1 MDYELLPY
9 RISLAL
15 LTDLYE
21 LTMAYGYWKN
31 GVQDREAVF
40 DLFFRRHPFHGG
52 YTVCAGLAGAIDI
65 LEHLRFTEDD
75 VAYLAGLLGS
85 DGTSLFEPA
94 FLEFLRRMEFAC
106 DVDAIPEGTVVFP
119 QEPLVRVK
127 GPIYQA
133 QLIETLLLNQINFA
147 TLIATKSARACLA
160 ARGEPVLEFGLRRA
174 QGIDGGLTASRS
186 AYIGGC
192 ASTSNVLAGKLYG
205 IPVSGTMAH
214 SWVMSFGSEPEAF
227 QAYARAMPNNAV
239 FLVDTYDTLRGVRH
253 AIEVGKW
260 LREHGHTFTGIRLD
274 SGDLTYLSKEARRML
289 DEAGLREARILA
301 SGDLDE
307 ELIEDLKQSQHAPIV
322 MWGVG
327 THLVTGGME
336 PALGGVYKLTAVRDD
351 GEWQYRLKVSD
362 QPSKTT
368 NPGLL
373 RARRYRD
380 AQGQSVADAIYD
392 ESEDLSGGV
401 TIIDPLDPTKRRHL
415 DASMPYEELLVPVF
429 RGGRRVYESPPLP
442 EIRSRTAAQ
451 LGTFHQGHKRLKNP
465 HIYPVGLSQSLHER
479 RTRMILAHRGSPGGK
494 EQARTSEG

>member
-1 MDYELLPY
+1 MEYQLLPY

-31 GVQDREAVF
+31 GVQDKEAVF
-40 DLFFRRHPFHGG
+40 DLFFRRHPFQGG

-65 LEHLRFTEDD
+65 LDHLRFAEDD
-75 VAYLAGLLGS
+75 LGYLRGLPGS
-85 DGTSLFEPA
+85 DGRPLFEPA
-94 FLEFLRRMEFAC
+94 FLDFLGGMEFAC
-106 DVDAIPEGTVVFP
+106 DVDAVPEGTVVFP

-147 TLIATKSARACLA
+147 TLIATKSARVCLSA
-160 ARGEPVLEFGLRRA
+160 GSEPVLEFGLRRA

-214 SWVMSFGSEPEAF
+214 SWVMTFGGEQEAF
-227 QAYARAMPNNAV
+227 QAFAQAMPNNAV
-239 FLVDTYDTLRGVRH
+239 FLVDTYDTLRGVAH
-253 AIEVGKW
+253 AIEVGRW

-274 SGDLTYLSKEARRML
+274 SGDLAYLSKAARRML
-289 DEAGLREARILA
+289 DEAGFRDARILA

-307 ELIEDLKQSQHAPIV
+307 ELIDDLKQSQHAPIV
-322 MWGVG
+322 VWGVG
-327 THLVTGGME
+327 TNLVTGADE
-336 PALGGVYKLTAVRDD
+336 AALGGVYKLTAIQDG
-351 GEWQYRLKVSD
+351 GEWRYRLKLSD
-362 QPSKTT
+362 QPAKTT

-380 AQGQSVADAIYD
+380 PQGLSVADAIYD
-392 ESEDLSGGV
+392 ETEDLSAGV
-401 TIIDPLDPTKRRHL
+401 TIVDPLDPTKSRRL
-415 DASMPYEELLVPVF
+415 DAGMPYEELLVPVY
-429 RGGRRVYESPPLP
+429 RAGKRVYEPPPLP
-442 EIRSRTAAQ
+442 DLRARTAAQ
-451 LGTFHQGHKRLKNP
+451 LATFHEGHKRLKNP
-465 HIYPVGLSQSLHER
+465 HVYPVGLSRELYER
-479 RTRMILAHRGSPGGK
+479 KTAMIRAHRGLPGG
-494 EQARTSEG
+494 EGAAA